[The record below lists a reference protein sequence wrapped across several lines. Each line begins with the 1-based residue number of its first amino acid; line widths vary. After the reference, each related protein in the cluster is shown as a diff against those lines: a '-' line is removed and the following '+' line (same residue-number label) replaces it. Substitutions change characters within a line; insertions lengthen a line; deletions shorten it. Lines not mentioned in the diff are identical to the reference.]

1 MAKFFSANLESSIS
15 ERKYVPIPFFP
26 PPPLLS
32 LSLSRAR
39 HHSGPGL
46 LSARLVV
53 NAPYEAGL
61 MHSRIATEMRE
72 RVTVREEGR
81 HAKEE
86 KNEKEKPRGMP
97 SRKALSWFTFILTLF

>member
-1 MAKFFSANLESSIS
+1 M
-15 ERKYVPIPFFP
+15 
-26 PPPLLS
+26 
-32 LSLSRAR
+32 
-39 HHSGPGL
+39 
-46 LSARLVV
+46 

-97 SRKALSWFTFILTLF
+97 SRKALSWFTFILTIVTSNRLSIVKYLCLFFFYYFLLLLILCGDKFHEEIQSI